1 MKVVIL
7 YSSSIC
13 SNKAKHIS
21 LGEETCLKK
30 RKIYIIIIINF
41 LGAMIIND
49 WK

>member
-21 LGEETCLKK
+21 LGEETCL
-30 RKIYIIIIINF
+30 RKEIKYIIINF

-49 WK
+49 